1 MKKTFELFHLDW
13 RRILKS
19 PIAFLLILALII
31 IPSLYAWFNI
41 WALWDP
47 YSKTQDLKVAVYS
60 ADQSV
65 TVAKKKVAIGD
76 ELIDQLKKN
85 DKLGWQF
92 TSSKKQLDE
101 GVKTGKYYAGIY
113 VPKNFSKDLI
123 SFVDGKIQKP
133 TIIYSSNDKINAIA
147 PKITSA
153 GATTLQSTISEEF
166 VQTVAKTLM
175 SSLNKAG
182 FKLDENL
189 PVINRFSSMILKT
202 DQQIPEIN
210 QYTDQVVAL
219 QKKIPEMQAKLT
231 QANDF
236 VNFLPEANK
245 MAKKVVGVNQ
255 YLPEVESAGALAVK
269 VQGKIPEIQSA
280 GKQVATLDSDFDG
293 IANTLTNGI
302 SEAKTGLTVLNK
314 TQTVLPEIGRAHV

>member
-1 MKKTFELFHLDW
+1 MKKTFELFRLDW

-101 GVKTGKYYAGIY
+101 GVITGKYYGGSY
-113 VPKNFSKDLI
+113 VPKNFNNLRLLI
-123 SFVDGKIQKP
+123 HPMTRLTPLLVYVVVRARQRFNQPFQRNLSRRLLKPSCPLSIRLALNSMKICP
-133 TIIYSSNDKINAIA
+133 S
-147 PKITSA
+147 
-153 GATTLQSTISEEF
+153 
-166 VQTVAKTLM
+166 
-175 SSLNKAG
+175 
-182 FKLDENL
+182 
-189 PVINRFSSMILKT
+189 
-202 DQQIPEIN
+202 
-210 QYTDQVVAL
+210 
-219 QKKIPEMQAKLT
+219 
-231 QANDF
+231 
-236 VNFLPEANK
+236 
-245 MAKKVVGVNQ
+245 
-255 YLPEVESAGALAVK
+255 
-269 VQGKIPEIQSA
+269 
-280 GKQVATLDSDFDG
+280 
-293 IANTLTNGI
+293 
-302 SEAKTGLTVLNK
+302 LTVS
-314 TQTVLPEIGRAHV
+314 QV